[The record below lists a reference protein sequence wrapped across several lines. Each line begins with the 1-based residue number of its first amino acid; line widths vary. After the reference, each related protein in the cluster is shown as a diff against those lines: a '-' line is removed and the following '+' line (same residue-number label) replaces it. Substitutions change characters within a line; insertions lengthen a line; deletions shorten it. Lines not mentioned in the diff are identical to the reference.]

1 MTPTEKPALSVKPS
15 TPSADW
21 SKSPFSV
28 STGRWARDWAC
39 ARERG
44 RRPAAGS
51 AGPTEQRRPMGPLLG
66 RRIAMADGK
75 ANRGP
80 DDRSRINLDEDDE
93 VRCRGNKLGISKP
106 QLEDAMSKGGSQ
118 RALSSGSCARG
129 RRAVDLV
136 GVSLLA
142 QAFVRFVLEFPVVR
156 LGIRSGQSG
165 PAQPNALVHAAQ
177 PSLASSRLSASGSP
191 ASATRCLTP
200 LGSRFLHRRHRSGRR
215 PFVRP
220 RDPCRHPSSTAD
232 SFVKGRAFSTG
243 GVKCI

>member
-1 MTPTEKPALSVKPS
+1 MTPTEKPALPVKPS

-28 STGRWARDWAC
+28 STGRWTRDWDC

-66 RRIAMADGK
+66 RRIAMAEGK

-80 DDRSRINLDEDDE
+80 DDRSRLNFDEDDE
-93 VRCRGNKLGISKP
+93 VRCRANKLGISKP
-106 QLEDAMSKGGSQ
+106 QSEDAMSKGGSQ

-129 RRAVDLV
+129 RSRAVDLV

-142 QAFVRFVLEFPVVR
+142 QALVRFVPEFPVAR
-156 LGIRSGQSG
+156 LGTRSGQSG
-165 PAQPNALVHAAQ
+165 PAQPNALCMPPNHRWHRVGCQHLVA
-177 PSLASSRLSASGSP
+177 L
-191 ASATRCLTP
+191 P
-200 LGSRFLHRRHRSGRR
+200 LPH
-215 PFVRP
+215 
-220 RDPCRHPSSTAD
+220 
-232 SFVKGRAFSTG
+232 
-243 GVKCI
+243 GV